1 MGEEG
6 GAGEVVVEVKVF
18 ERSGRESQIA
28 LREGGGRCC
37 ESGLERL
44 CERDIAR
51 DIARGYSARRR
62 EGRGTRGH
70 YRNVR
75 TEAELA

>member
-28 LREGGGRCC
+28 LREG
-37 ESGLERL
+37 
-44 CERDIAR
+44 
-51 DIARGYSARRR
+51 
-62 EGRGTRGH
+62 
-70 YRNVR
+70 
-75 TEAELA
+75 